1 MAYATAAGMKA
12 IFGTN
17 RINDLADPD
26 ETGVTATIN
35 ANIATAI
42 TYADEQVDAKMRNT
56 HFRNPVVTAAG
67 ATPTMIASIAN
78 RLAGGWLAR
87 QWRLESVPPQDA
99 GERVVQYEREAL
111 TELDQVAR
119 GALRIDAV

>member
-12 IFGTN
+12 IFGTA
-17 RINDLADPD
+17 RINKLADPD

-42 TYADEQVDAKMRNT
+42 VYADEQVDAKMRNT
-56 HFRNPVVTAAG
+56 HFRIPLATSSS

-111 TELDQVAR
+111 EELDAIAR
-119 GALRIDAV
+119 GALRIDAI